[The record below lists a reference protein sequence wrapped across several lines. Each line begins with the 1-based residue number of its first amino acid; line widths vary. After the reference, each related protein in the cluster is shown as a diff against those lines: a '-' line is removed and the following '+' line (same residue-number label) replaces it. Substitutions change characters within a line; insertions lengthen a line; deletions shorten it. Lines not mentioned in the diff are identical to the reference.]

1 MIHFCCKL
9 TEYLLNRD
17 DGYFLVSVLYFLYF
31 IHVGKW
37 DICRVKW
44 SIIFFLEYSFFAGKK
59 NNPEIETSMKV
70 INDVLGLSLLFMMVG
85 CSSGK
90 MKQVE
95 VAPVQVKTITVVPQG
110 MEREKRF
117 SGTLEAETETSL
129 SFSVM
134 GTVEKVC
141 IKQGDRVEVGTLIAE
156 LNEVSM
162 RNSYMAAQ
170 ATLQQAEDAFLRM
183 KELYDKGSLAE
194 IKWVEVQSKLQQAR
208 SMEQVAKKNME
219 DCKLFAPCS
228 GVIADK
234 KVEVGQNVI
243 SGMPIA
249 TLLRI
254 DGLKVKI
261 AVPESEIGQINIG
274 QEAEV
279 SVQALDGRRFMGKIV
294 EKGVMAHSLSRTYD
308 VKIHLKDDI
317 NELMPG
323 MVAEVMVKMKKET
336 DMSTYIVPVQVLQ
349 LDEHNH
355 SFVWLDQDGKAK
367 KRFVTC
373 GKFTSGG
380 VVIEAGLSRGDKIIV
395 EGQQKVC
402 EGLEIKNIG

>member
-1 MIHFCCKL
+1 
-9 TEYLLNRD
+9 
-17 DGYFLVSVLYFLYF
+17 
-31 IHVGKW
+31 
-37 DICRVKW
+37 
-44 SIIFFLEYSFFAGKK
+44 
-59 NNPEIETSMKV
+59 
-70 INDVLGLSLLFMMVG
+70 
-85 CSSGK
+85 
-90 MKQVE
+90 
-95 VAPVQVKTITVVPQG
+95 
-110 MEREKRF
+110 
-117 SGTLEAETETSL
+117 
-129 SFSVM
+129 
-134 GTVEKVC
+134 
-141 IKQGDRVEVGTLIAE
+141 
-156 LNEVSM
+156 
-162 RNSYMAAQ
+162 
-170 ATLQQAEDAFLRM
+170 
-183 KELYDKGSLAE
+183 
-194 IKWVEVQSKLQQAR
+194 
-208 SMEQVAKKNME
+208 ME

-243 SGMPIA
+243 PGMPIA

-279 SVQALDGRRFMGKIV
+279 SVQALDGRRFMGKVV